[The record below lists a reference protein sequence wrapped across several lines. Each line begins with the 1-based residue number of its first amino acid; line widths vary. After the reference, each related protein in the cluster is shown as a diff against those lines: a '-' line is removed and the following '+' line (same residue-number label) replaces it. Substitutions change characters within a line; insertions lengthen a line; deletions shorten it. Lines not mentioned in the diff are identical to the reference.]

1 MLHNKELATNKN
13 SKKEDNITM
22 ENNVTKFSSKQIWAL
37 VGVGIFGGI
46 INGLFGAGAGLLLV
60 PLIKL
65 VSKLDEKKVHATT
78 LGCVMF
84 MCVASSIVFLI
95 NKQVDF
101 KLTLWCFIG
110 SLAGAILGT
119 FLLQKF
125 KNEVINLIF
134 SGLLVVAGI
143 LMIIF

>member
-1 MLHNKELATNKN
+1 MK
-13 SKKEDNITM
+13 
-22 ENNVTKFSSKQIWAL
+22 KFSAKQIIL
-37 VGVGIFGGI
+37 LIMVGVFGGV

-60 PLIKL
+60 PLITL

-78 LGCVMF
+78 LACVMF
-84 MCVASSIVFLI
+84 MCVASSVVFLI

-101 KLTLWCFIG
+101 KLTLWCFVG

-125 KNEVINLIF
+125 KNKIINLIF
-134 SGLLVVAGI
+134 SCLLISAGV

>member
-1 MLHNKELATNKN
+1 M
-13 SKKEDNITM
+13 KKFTL
-22 ENNVTKFSSKQIWAL
+22 KQIILLVL
-37 VGVGIFGGI
+37 VGVFGGV

-60 PLIKL
+60 PLIQF

-78 LGCVMF
+78 LGCVML
-84 MCVASSIVFLI
+84 MCISSSVVFFVH
-95 NKQVDF
+95 KQIDY

-125 KNEVINLIF
+125 KNKVVNIIF
-134 SGLLVVAGI
+134 SCLLVVAGV
-143 LMIIF
+143 LMIVI

>member
-1 MLHNKELATNKN
+1 MKKYEL
-13 SKKEDNITM
+13 
-22 ENNVTKFSSKQIWAL
+22 KQIIL
-37 VGVGIFGGI
+37 LIGIGVFGGL

-65 VSKLDEKKVHATT
+65 VSRLDEKKVHATT
-78 LGCVMF
+78 LGCVML
-84 MCVASSIVFLI
+84 MCIASSVVFLI

-101 KLTLWCFIG
+101 KITLWCFIG

-125 KNEVINLIF
+125 KNKIINLIF
-134 SGLLVVAGI
+134 SGLLIAAGV

>member
-1 MLHNKELATNKN
+1 M
-13 SKKEDNITM
+13 KKYE
-22 ENNVTKFSSKQIWAL
+22 FKQIIL
-37 VGVGIFGGI
+37 LIGIGVFGGL

-65 VSKLDEKKVHATT
+65 VSRLDEKKVHATT
-78 LGCVMF
+78 LGCVML
-84 MCVASSIVFLI
+84 MCISSSVVFLI

-101 KLTLWCFIG
+101 KITLWCFIG

-125 KNEVINLIF
+125 INKIINLIF
-134 SGLLVVAGI
+134 SGLLIAAGV

>member
-1 MLHNKELATNKN
+1 M
-13 SKKEDNITM
+13 KKFTL
-22 ENNVTKFSSKQIWAL
+22 KQIILLVL
-37 VGVGIFGGI
+37 VGVFGGV

-60 PLIKL
+60 PLIQL

-84 MCVASSIVFLI
+84 MCISSSVVFFVH
-95 NKQVDF
+95 KQVDY

-125 KNEVINLIF
+125 KNKVINIIF
-134 SGLLVVAGI
+134 SCLLVVAGI
-143 LMIIF
+143 LMIVI

>member
-1 MLHNKELATNKN
+1 M
-13 SKKEDNITM
+13 KKFTM
-22 ENNVTKFSSKQIWAL
+22 KQIILL
-37 VGVGIFGGI
+37 VMVGIFGGV

-60 PLIKL
+60 PLIRL

-78 LGCVMF
+78 LGCVML
-84 MCVASSIVFLI
+84 MCISCSVVFFVH
-95 NKQVDF
+95 KQIDY

-125 KNEVINLIF
+125 KNKVINIIF
-134 SGLLVVAGI
+134 SCLLLVVGI
-143 LMIIF
+143 LMIVI

>member
-1 MLHNKELATNKN
+1 
-13 SKKEDNITM
+13 M
-22 ENNVTKFSSKQIWAL
+22 EKFSTKQTL
-37 VGVGIFGGI
+37 LLCGVGVLGGV

-65 VSKLDEKKVHATT
+65 VAKLDEKKVHATT

-101 KLTLWCFIG
+101 NLTLWCFIG
-110 SLAGAILGT
+110 SLIGAILGT

-125 KNEVINLIF
+125 KNKVINLIF
-134 SGLLVVAGI
+134 SVLLITAGV
-143 LMIIF
+143 LMIVC

>member
-1 MLHNKELATNKN
+1 MEDTNGM
-13 SKKEDNITM
+13 KKL
-22 ENNVTKFSSKQIWAL
+22 SWKQILLLVL
-37 VGVGIFGGI
+37 VGVFGGA

-78 LGCVMF
+78 LGSVML
-84 MCVASSIVFLI
+84 MCIASSVVFFI
-95 NKQVDF
+95 HKQIDF

-125 KNEVINLIF
+125 KNKVINIIF
-134 SGLLVVAGI
+134 SCLLVVAGI
-143 LMIIF
+143 LMIVF

>member
-1 MLHNKELATNKN
+1 MRNCSA
-13 SKKEDNITM
+13 
-22 ENNVTKFSSKQIWAL
+22 KQIIL
-37 VGVGIFGGI
+37 LIGVGVFGGV

-84 MCVASSIVFLI
+84 MCVASSIVFLVHG
-95 NKQVDF
+95 QVDF
-101 KLTLWCFIG
+101 GITLWCFIG

-125 KNEVINLIF
+125 KNKIINLIF
-134 SGLLVVAGI
+134 SGLLIVAGV
-143 LMIIF
+143 LMIVF

>member
-1 MLHNKELATNKN
+1 M
-13 SKKEDNITM
+13 KKFEA
-22 ENNVTKFSSKQIWAL
+22 KQILLLIL
-37 VGVGIFGGI
+37 VGVLGGV

-78 LGCVMF
+78 LACVMI
-84 MCVASSIVFLI
+84 MCIASSVVFFV
-95 NKQVDF
+95 NKQIDF
-101 KLTLWCFIG
+101 NLTLWCFVG

-125 KNEVINLIF
+125 KNKVINFIF
-134 SGLLVVAGI
+134 SGLLICAGV

>member
-1 MLHNKELATNKN
+1 M
-13 SKKEDNITM
+13 KKL
-22 ENNVTKFSSKQIWAL
+22 SWKQILLLVL
-37 VGVGIFGGI
+37 VGVFGGA

-78 LGCVMF
+78 LGSVML
-84 MCVASSIVFLI
+84 MCIASSVVFFI
-95 NKQVDF
+95 HKQIDF

-125 KNEVINLIF
+125 KNKVINIIF
-134 SGLLVVAGI
+134 SCLLVVAGI
-143 LMIIF
+143 LMIVF

>member
-1 MLHNKELATNKN
+1 MAEHGNNK
-13 SKKEDNITM
+13 IM
-22 ENNVTKFSSKQIWAL
+22 RKFSAKQIL
-37 VGVGIFGGI
+37 LLIVVGVLGGV

-60 PLIKL
+60 PLIKF

-78 LGCVMF
+78 LGSVMF
-84 MCVASSIVFLI
+84 MCVASSVVFLI

-101 KLTLWCFIG
+101 KLTLWCFVG

-125 KNEVINLIF
+125 KNKVINLIF
-134 SGLLVVAGI
+134 SGLLITAGI
-143 LMIIF
+143 FMIVF

>member
-1 MLHNKELATNKN
+1 M
-13 SKKEDNITM
+13 KKFTM
-22 ENNVTKFSSKQIWAL
+22 KQIILL
-37 VGVGIFGGI
+37 VMVGIFGGV

-60 PLIKL
+60 PLIRL

-78 LGCVMF
+78 LGCVML
-84 MCVASSIVFLI
+84 MCISSSVVFFVH
-95 NKQVDF
+95 KQIDY

-125 KNEVINLIF
+125 KNKVINIIF
-134 SGLLVVAGI
+134 SCLLLVAGI
-143 LMIIF
+143 LMIMI